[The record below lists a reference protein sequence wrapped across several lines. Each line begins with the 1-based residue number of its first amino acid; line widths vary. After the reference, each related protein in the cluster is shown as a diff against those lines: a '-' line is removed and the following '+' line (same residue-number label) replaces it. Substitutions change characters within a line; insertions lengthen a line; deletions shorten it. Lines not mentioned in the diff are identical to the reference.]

1 MLGCTHYPLLLDKIE
16 RQVAGRATVV
26 TQGALVARSLR
37 DYLHRHPEMDARC
50 SKNGSVEYLTTEN
63 PDKFTEMASIFM
75 EEPVKA
81 KRTEL

>member
-1 MLGCTHYPLLLDKIE
+1 M
-16 RQVAGRATVV
+16 
-26 TQGALVARSLR
+26 ARSLR